1 MITNTKINIILRI
14 FLYWLVAM
22 SVSTIVI
29 SYFSCFYPM
38 ESLLSYFQ
46 YGFYLKFF
54 IYFKITIYF
63 YLFVSF
69 LIGLPGFIINI
80 SIYLLRNKT
89 TEFKLNKLLSIVN
102 NVCVGLII
110 LYFYYSLNIS
120 KTHDFLVV
128 ILPSY
133 IVSMV
138 VWGIIL
144 LPGKANAILK

>member
-69 LIGLPGFIINI
+69 LIGLPGFIINL
-80 SIYLLRNKT
+80 SIYHFRNKT
-89 TEFKLNKLLSIVN
+89 TDFKLNKLLSIVS